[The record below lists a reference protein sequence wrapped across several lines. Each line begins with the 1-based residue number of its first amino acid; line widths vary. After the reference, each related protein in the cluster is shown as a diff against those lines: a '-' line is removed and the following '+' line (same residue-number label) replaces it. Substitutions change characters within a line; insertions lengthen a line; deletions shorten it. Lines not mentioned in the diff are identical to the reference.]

1 MIAEKDRIISTARTS
16 ETESAEEESR
26 SQLVLLVAF
35 AIVRSFG
42 EGSFLRQEWG
52 GLGGKEGRCGYGG
65 RVDGEVCRG
74 GDLMWKTGRGFGR

>member
-35 AIVRSFG
+35 AIVSFR
-42 EGSFLRQEWG
+42 EGSFLRQEGG
-52 GLGGKEGRCGYGG
+52 GLGGKEGRCGYWGN
-65 RVDGEVCRG
+65 VDREVCRG
-74 GDLMWKTGRGFGR
+74 GDLM

>member
-35 AIVRSFG
+35 AIVRSFR
-42 EGSFLRQEWG
+42 EGSFLRQEGG
-52 GLGGKEGRCGYGG
+52 GLGGKEGRCGYWGN
-65 RVDGEVCRG
+65 VDKREVCRG
-74 GDLMWKTGRGFGR
+74 DLM